1 MNIFGVERDY
11 SVLIQTDKD
20 VYKAGEEVHF
30 RVLAVDYDT
39 RPYQF
44 EIMLVSITD
53 ANRNVFHRVK
63 QSKVSTGAYEG
74 SFMLSDEP
82 LNGKWG
88 LHVKIDNDTSVTRK
102 NFEVRDYQLPT
113 FEAVIDTSPVV
124 TLNDSSIKVTV
135 YGRYNAGQYVK
146 GTASLDVKIF
156 KADNKTETVQQAQ
169 KLVKSKE
176 TWSFNMV
183 DTLKIDKDENKPTT
197 VEFTLKFEDEVTKK
211 SMTTS
216 RNVTVN
222 GHNEEFFFFSG
233 NANFKP
239 GIPYKLS
246 FIVSDL
252 NGQTILESDRN
263 VSLLAQFYEK
273 PRQSCGAS
281 EKTDQFMLGGIE
293 EFSAPI
299 KNGIADFMVE
309 TREIHNAMDF
319 EVEFGRSVFFR
330 TIFRAPSK
338 SWHYV
343 EANIMSQR

>member
-1 MNIFGVERDY
+1 MERDY

-20 VYKAGEEVHF
+20 VYKAGDEVHF

-44 EIMLVSITD
+44 ETMLVLITD
-53 ANRNVFHRVK
+53 ANRNVFRRVK

-88 LHVKIDNDTSVTRK
+88 IHVKIDNDKSASRK

-113 FEAVIDTSPVV
+113 FEAVIDTTPVV

-146 GTASLDVKIF
+146 GIASLNVTVF
-156 KADNKTETVQQAQ
+156 KADNRTETVQQVQ

-176 TWSFNMV
+176 TLSFDMMK
-183 DTLKIDKDENKPTT
+183 TLKIEKDENKPTI
-197 VEFTLKFEDEVTKK
+197 VEFTLKFEDKLTKK

-216 RNVTVN
+216 KNVTVN
-222 GHNEEFFFFSG
+222 GHNEEFFFFAG
-233 NANFKP
+233 NSNFKP

-263 VSLLAQFYEK
+263 VSLVVEFYEK
-273 PRQSCGAS
+273 PMQNCNTSG
-281 EKTDQFMLGGIE
+281 KTDQFMLGGIE

-299 KNGIADFMVE
+299 KNGIADFIIE
-309 TREIHNAMDF
+309 TREIQNAMDF
-319 EVEFGRSVFFR
+319 EVAFGRSLFFR

-343 EANIMSQR
+343 EANIMNQR